1 MHIKRAYFA
10 GEHDGEPLV
19 QIVRPGEQVKT
30 ASQILPSVQSF
41 IDRLTPDPRYT
52 YVLVNAMG
60 YSEFYG
66 SNSNRDWYGHNE
78 HLDFNGLL
86 HAPPDFGRDYETD
99 KMQGRDWPYGFPSYY
114 GATVYAHHKNT
125 DPQQLGFGDVIF
137 VATNPVMKRVELVE
151 RVFNEEAQKK
161 GHTSILERVAAGE
174 RVDVSMGCKVPFDF
188 CSICTDWREV
198 KKAWKTFNPEHHRH
212 PGVAILAY
220 HKTIRPIR
228 GLAITRKDY
237 CEHMLQIPGQILPD
251 GRKVY
256 VYNDFPRFFDIS
268 FVLIGADRTARVM
281 WHMAASAPDRAAIPF
296 RSQDPGLV
304 RLLENLLSKTSAI
317 NIASM
322 EKEVP
327 DGFAQAVHA
336 DADTATDF
344 SDTLSVI
351 LGGAEDKKLTAR
363 KILTALATL
372 GIVASPKE
380 FQTLALTDVPGGE
393 IIKKALDERGVVFDT
408 DVGGL
413 DDTFSVG
420 EKFYDAKLT
429 QAFTPMLEE
438 RSGFDPF
445 LTSRL
450 TSFEPKT
457 AGARPLAIRTKM
469 LDKLAAQYNGY
480 RISVLENAGDLFPKT
495 AAFLGSGGF
504 LAGGGKGIG
513 LAALLLGLGP
523 MIHLLSSHLRS
534 RREEGQQIGT
544 MASFVADN
552 PSFVTITTIGAG
564 LRAAMAID
572 KAGGLV
578 QAARSVIT
586 AARGVL

>member
-10 GEHDGEPLV
+10 GEQDGESLV
-19 QIVRPGEQVKT
+19 QIVQPGEQVKT
-30 ASQILPSVQSF
+30 ASCILPSVQTF

-86 HAPPDFGRDYETD
+86 HAPPGFGEDYETD
-99 KMQGRDWPYGFPSYY
+99 KMQGRAWPYGFPSYY

-125 DPQQLGFGDVIF
+125 DPQQLGFGDVIY
-137 VATNPVMKRVELVE
+137 VALNPVMKRIELVE
-151 RVFNEEAQKK
+151 RVFNEEARKK
-161 GHTSILERVAAGE
+161 GHTSILDRIAAHE

-188 CSICTDWREV
+188 CSICTDWGLV
-198 KKAWKTFNPEHHRH
+198 KKAWKTFNPEQHRH

-220 HKTIRPIR
+220 HKTVKPIR

-237 CEHMLQIPGQILPD
+237 CEHMLKIPGQILPD

-268 FVLIGADRTARVM
+268 FVLVGADRTARVM
-281 WHMAASAPDRAAIPF
+281 WHLGSTKPMEGTSVAPWQSRAPDLA
-296 RSQDPGLV
+296 
-304 RLLENLLSKTSAI
+304 RLLENLYNKVSAI
-317 NIASM
+317 NVAAM
-322 EKEVP
+322 EKEIP
-327 DGFAQAVHA
+327 DGYAQAVKH
-336 DADTATDF
+336 DADTAADF
-344 SDTLSVI
+344 SEVLYAAMDS
-351 LGGAEDKKLTAR
+351 GGDKKLMAK
-363 KILTALATL
+363 KILTALAVMGVVPT
-372 GIVASPKE
+372 PKE
-380 FQTLALTDVPGGE
+380 FQSLALSAVPGGD
-393 IIKKALDERGVVFDT
+393 IIKRALDEKHVTFDT
-408 DVGGL
+408 AVGGI
-413 DDTFSVG
+413 DNTFAVS
-420 EKFYDAKLT
+420 EKLYDSKL
-429 QAFTPMLEE
+429 ASALAPMMPE
-438 RSGFDPF
+438 RSSFDPY

-457 AGARPLAIRTKM
+457 ASAPPTPIRTEL

-480 RISVLENAGDLFPKT
+480 RISVLENAGDLFPKA
-495 AAFLGSGGF
+495 AAFLGPK
-504 LAGGGKGIG
+504 AGGRGIG

-523 MIHLLSSHLRS
+523 MISLLSSHLRN

-564 LRAAMAID
+564 LRAAMELD
-572 KAGGLV
+572 KAGGLA
-578 QAARSVIT
+578 QAARSVVT